1 MNAPD
6 QQGLLEH
13 PSDEAE
19 PNHMIARVNSVAIR
33 AAFPFIAQDDVR
45 YYLCGVNIRPL
56 EDGSVMVVATDGH
69 RFIIIRDPAG
79 YAEHEIIVSVSKDAI
94 KHADA
99 MATFDV
105 MSDGGAMW
113 NDKSTAPLFIQPG
126 KSVIDGNYPR
136 IESVVSTLGYE
147 EGIHGAINMNYLA
160 DVLKI
165 KIGTKAPAVRFFSSD
180 EGAPLL
186 FLLAGIGEIEVLGGI
201 MKMQDATEWLPKW
214 LPTPGEFKLA
224 QEVSA

>member
-6 QQGLLEH
+6 QADLLQPPPINE
-13 PSDEAE
+13 E
-19 PNHMIARVNSVAIR
+19 PNHMIARVNSVAIK

-56 EDGSVMVVATDGH
+56 DDGSIMVVATDGH

-79 YAEHEIIVSVSKDAI
+79 YAEKECVVSVSKDAI

-99 MATFDV
+99 MVTFDV
-105 MSDGGAMW
+105 MSDGSAMW

-126 KSVIDGNYPR
+126 RSIIDGVFPR
-136 IESVVSTLGYE
+136 IESVVNTIGYE
-147 EGIHGAINMNYLA
+147 EGIRGAININYLG

-180 EGAPLL
+180 DGAPLL
-186 FLLAGIGEIEVLGGI
+186 FLLAGIGEIEVFGGI
-201 MKMQDATEWLPKW
+201 MKMVDATDWLPRW
-214 LPTPGEFKLA
+214 LPEAGSFELA
-224 QEVSA
+224 QERA

>member
-6 QQGLLEH
+6 QADLLQPPHINE
-13 PSDEAE
+13 E
-19 PNHMIARVNSVAIR
+19 PNHLIARVNSVAIK

-56 EDGSVMVVATDGH
+56 DDGSIMVVATDGH

-79 YAEHEIIVSVSKDAI
+79 YAEKECVVSVSKDAI

-99 MATFDV
+99 MVTFDV
-105 MSDGGAMW
+105 MSDGSAMW

-126 KSVIDGNYPR
+126 RSIIDGVFPR
-136 IESVVSTLGYE
+136 IESVVNTIGYE
-147 EGIHGAINMNYLA
+147 EGIRGAININYLG

-180 EGAPLL
+180 DGAPLL
-186 FLLAGIGEIEVLGGI
+186 FLLAGIGEIEVFGGI
-201 MKMQDATEWLPKW
+201 MKMADATDWLPRW
-214 LPTPGEFKLA
+214 LPEAGSFELA
-224 QEVSA
+224 QERA

>member
-6 QQGLLEH
+6 QADLLQPPPINE
-13 PSDEAE
+13 E
-19 PNHMIARVNSVAIR
+19 PNHLIARVNSVAIK

-56 EDGSVMVVATDGH
+56 DDGSIMVVATDGH

-79 YAEHEIIVSVSKDAI
+79 YAEKECVVSVSKDAI

-99 MATFDV
+99 MVTFDV
-105 MSDGGAMW
+105 MSDGSAMW
-113 NDKSTAPLFIQPG
+113 NDKSTDPLFIQPG
-126 KSVIDGNYPR
+126 RSIIDGVFLR
-136 IESVVSTLGYE
+136 IESVVNTIGYE
-147 EGIHGAINMNYLA
+147 EGIRGAINMNYLG

-180 EGAPLL
+180 DGAPLL
-186 FLLAGIGEIEVLGGI
+186 FLLAGIGEIEAFGGI
-201 MKMQDATEWLPKW
+201 MKMADATDWLPRW
-214 LPTPGEFKLA
+214 LPETGSFELA
-224 QEVSA
+224 QERA

>member
-6 QQGLLEH
+6 QADLLQPPPINE
-13 PSDEAE
+13 E
-19 PNHMIARVNSVAIR
+19 PNHLIARVNSVAIK

-56 EDGSVMVVATDGH
+56 DDGSIMVVATDGH

-79 YAEHEIIVSVSKDAI
+79 YAEKECVVSVSKDAI

-99 MATFDV
+99 MVTFDV
-105 MSDGGAMW
+105 MSDGSAMW

-126 KSVIDGNYPR
+126 RSIIDGVFPR
-136 IESVVSTLGYE
+136 IESVVNTIGYE
-147 EGIHGAINMNYLA
+147 EGIRGAININYLG

-180 EGAPLL
+180 DGAPLL
-186 FLLAGIGEIEVLGGI
+186 FLLAGIGEIEVFGGI
-201 MKMQDATEWLPKW
+201 MKMADATDWLPRWLPKA
-214 LPTPGEFKLA
+214 GSFELA
-224 QEVSA
+224 QERA